1 MTTQQKLIKQKF
13 LLAVTASIS
22 TILMA
27 STFKSAK
34 QNLRQQQEDPSQR
47 TYTDICKRFNKTNL
61 GVFYGTLFQ
70 KKVINDFNELQLK
83 IDVKVH

>member
-1 MTTQQKLIKQKF
+1 MTTQQKLIKQK
-13 LLAVTASIS
+13 LSLAVTASIS

-34 QNLRQQQEDPSQR
+34 QSLRQQQEDPSQR
-47 TYTDICKRFNKTNL
+47 TYTDICKRLNKTNL
-61 GVFYGTLFQ
+61 GVFHGTLFQ
-70 KKVINDFNELQLK
+70 KKVINDLNELQLK